1 MINQGGE
8 STDDNRERKK
18 DVSQV
23 AYSSYL
29 KALKNRRDRKRVQQR
44 SMQVL
49 VSDYSSIK
57 TVNSHTDRKRPIP
70 PAFNSGFCSTKQ
82 LGI

>member
-29 KALKNRRDRKRVQQR
+29 KALKKRRDRMRAQ
-44 SMQVL
+44 
-49 VSDYSSIK
+49 
-57 TVNSHTDRKRPIP
+57 
-70 PAFNSGFCSTKQ
+70 
-82 LGI
+82 